1 MKKLA
6 GGLAL
11 AATLALAVGTAG
23 AAAPYHLPKSPGQ
36 YCKPVPKTK
45 LAGHKKTQFAECVVH
60 VAQLNKNNNLSAV
73 AVCKGLPKK
82 KASKTQKKTDF
93 AFCVSA
99 AAKAKND
106 LKAAQSA

>member
-11 AATLALAVGTAG
+11 AAALALAVGPAG

-36 YCKPVPKTK
+36 YCKGVPKTK
-45 LAGHKKTQFAECVVH
+45 LAGHKQTQFAECVTH
-60 VAQLNKNNNLSAV
+60 IAKLNKNNSLTAA
-73 AVCKGLPKK
+73 AVCKGVAKK
-82 KASKTQKKTDF
+82 KAKGQKKTAF
-93 AFCVSA
+93 ALCIKA
-99 AAKAKND
+99 ANKARQD